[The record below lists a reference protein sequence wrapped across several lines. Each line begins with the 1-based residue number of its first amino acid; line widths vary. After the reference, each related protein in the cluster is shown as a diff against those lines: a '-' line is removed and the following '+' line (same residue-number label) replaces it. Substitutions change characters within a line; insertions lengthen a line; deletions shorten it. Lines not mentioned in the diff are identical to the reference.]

1 MPETCAI
8 SWLRASRGL
17 VSRPAPL
24 DTLDTLAH
32 CAAVAQWIEHLPPKE
47 RVAGSIPASR
57 TSLPC
62 YRHPGVGTPSPGY
75 KFRREFSILTR
86 QPSGPAGLFIRQE
99 PCAPCEHDSPPD
111 EFWAR
116 CWTGRRRARRPIFV
130 HSRRPRNGTID
141 PEIAGLARCSE
152 GLPPA
157 SNLSTIDAR
166 EPVHKLWTNFHVG
179 DVQRHKNP
187 AKTRFPPG
195 CFWLQ

>member
-1 MPETCAI
+1 MA
-8 SWLRASRGL
+8 
-17 VSRPAPL
+17 
-24 DTLDTLAH
+24 LDTLAH

-62 YRHPGVGTPSPGY
+62 YRHLGDGTPLRGY
-75 KFRREFSILTR
+75 KFPEVVQKMTR

-99 PCAPCEHDSPPD
+99 PCALSEQPKVGTRH
-111 EFWAR
+111 F
-116 CWTGRRRARRPIFV
+116 GRLLDKPGLSGWPIFV
-130 HSRRPRNGTID
+130 HGRGSRNGTID
-141 PEIAGLARCSE
+141 PEIAGLARCSK
-152 GLPPA
+152 GLLPA

-166 EPVHKLWTNFHVG
+166 NPVHNLWTNFHVG